1 MCVCGYVPISRGAQG
16 GQKRIVGFPGAEFT
30 GSYEPPD
37 VGAMT
42 QTLILCNGRELVLL
56 STEPSHQ
63 PGFPFFSCPAWE
75 PGVTKAGC
83 FAQGYLS

>member
-1 MCVCGYVPISRGAQG
+1 MITIILNGVCVYVPISRGAQG

-42 QTLILCNGRELVLL
+42 QTLVLCKGREFSYPL
-56 STEPSHQ
+56 SHPTSPVFPS
-63 PGFPFFSCPAWE
+63 FPVP
-75 PGVTKAGC
+75 PRNLG
-83 FAQGYLS
+83 